1 MNLQRIKLTLLLV
14 SLGELVNKII
24 PLLLI
29 RLGQDRLGLHAL
41 GEAQFGIYIVE
52 LFLPVMTWGFELYGP
67 ISLRGIDKGS
77 QDWKERIGQIVGTR
91 MLLGALVYGAL
102 LLSLFTVDK
111 FLPYRSM
118 AIPIGLLM
126 FLSSVSTTFV
136 HTADQSLGPLA
147 RISIVAKIVSFIA
160 IFLLVQNPDQ
170 SLLFALLSYGVNVAI
185 ALGSV
190 IFILRKYGVIF
201 PRFDRIFPTF
211 KLSFP
216 FAITYILAMLVERV
230 ELWFAETWGGAVA
243 VGGLSGPL
251 RLYQGLL
258 FVIIALS
265 SILYSEGLAFPEKVG
280 RFLRF
285 TVWLLAAFILPL
297 MVGVFFVGEPLLVMV
312 GGEGFVGQ
320 GFNLALICS
329 GMLGHSLLLV
339 AGVQALSA
347 IGKIK
352 WTNAAYFFALLIG
365 VIGSEV
371 LMRYHQPNYALLAPA
386 LGKTLAG
393 IALFYLACRETSGF
407 TNFKLPLSGIAV
419 GLVAMF
425 AFLWESG
432 EIFWF
437 WRLILAAGIYCLIF
451 AAFSQRVLLKL
462 IKRDFA

>member
-67 ISLRGIDKGS
+67 ISLRAVEKGS
-77 QDWKERIGQIVGTR
+77 RDWKERIGQIVGTR

-102 LLSLFTVDK
+102 LVSLFTMDK
-111 FLPYRSM
+111 FIPYRSM

-126 FLSSVSTTFV
+126 FVSSVSTTFV

-147 RISIVAKIVSFIA
+147 RISIVAKIASFIA
-160 IFLLVQNPDQ
+160 IFIFVQNPDQ
-170 SLLFALLSYGVNVAI
+170 GLLFALLSYGVNVAI
-185 ALGSV
+185 ALGSL
-190 IFILRKYGVIF
+190 IYILRKYGVIL
-201 PRFDRIFPTF
+201 PRFDRILPTF
-211 KLSFP
+211 KLSLP

-230 ELWFAETWGGAVA
+230 ELWFAETWGGALA

-265 SILYSEGLAFPEKVG
+265 SILYSEGLAYPEKVG

-297 MVGVFFVGEPLLVMV
+297 MVGVFFVGEPLLVLV
-312 GGEGFVGQ
+312 GGDGFAGQ
-320 GFNLALICS
+320 GFNLALICT

-352 WTNAAYFFALLIG
+352 WVNGAYFFAL
-365 VIGSEV
+365 VIAVTGSEI
-371 LMRYHQPNYALLAPA
+371 LMRYHQPNIALLAPA
-386 LGKTLAG
+386 LGKTLGG
-393 IALFYLACRETSGF
+393 IALFYLACRETVGF
-407 TNFKLPLSGIAV
+407 TNFKLPLTGIV
-419 GLVAMF
+419 IGLLAMF
-425 AFLWESG
+425 GFLWESG
-432 EIFWF
+432 EMFW
-437 WRLILAAGIYCLIF
+437 
-451 AAFSQRVLLKL
+451 LL
-462 IKRDFA
+462 